1 MIKPQLLEFMR
12 RMDPNSVAIIPAA
25 RESVRS
31 HDTHYRYRQN
41 SDFFYLTGFEEP
53 DAIAVVAPAKEKKFT
68 LFVRPRDRERE
79 IWEGYRAG
87 VDGAVSDYSADEAFP
102 LSEFDEKLAEIL
114 DGPSALYYAF
124 GHTTP
129 EMDQKI
135 IRQLT
140 LMRETNRKPLEPPQT
155 IVDPSSIIHEMRVF
169 KSNDE
174 IEIMQR
180 AADIAA
186 EAHVEAMKAVRPG
199 MKEYEVEALIE
210 SVFRRHGAAG
220 PSYTS
225 IIGSGANATILH
237 YIDNTGTLSDGD
249 LLLIDAGAEYKGYA
263 SDITRTFP
271 INGKFTQPQRD
282 IYDLVLRTQMSCIDM
297 VRPGVR
303 LEDLKTNSI
312 EILTEGMVGLGLLKG
327 DPKKLIEEKKYMQ
340 FYMHNLGHF
349 LGIDV
354 HDAGRYY
361 FNRESRPAEPE
372 MVMTIEPG
380 IYVSADTSNI
390 PAGFNK
396 DVPEKYLGL
405 GVLIIDDVLVTE
417 KCVRDHTHT
426 IQIANTRPKPVNSC
440 HSVARSKTRN
450 CGVEIFMAGSPMIS
464 AASACVNIDLR
475 SGGALVHSGSKPRNS

>member
-12 RMDPNSVAIIPAA
+12 RMHPNSVAIIPAA

-155 IVDPSSIIHEMRVF
+155 IVDPSSIVHEMRVF
-169 KSNDE
+169 KNNEE

-186 EAHVEAMKAVRPG
+186 EAHVAAMKAVRPG
-199 MKEYEVEALIE
+199 LKEYEVEALIE
-210 SVFRRHGAAG
+210 SIFRRHGSAG

-225 IIGSGANATILH
+225 IIGSGANATVLQ
-237 YIDNTGTLSDGD
+237 YISNQGTLRDGD
-249 LLLIDAGAEYKGYA
+249 LLLVDAGAEYQGYA

-271 INGKFTQPQRD
+271 INGKFTQAQRD
-282 IYDLVLRTQMSCIDM
+282 IYDLVLNTQISCIDM

-303 LEDLKTNSI
+303 LEDLKTHSI
-312 EILTEGMVGLGLLKG
+312 EMLTEGMVNLGLLEG
-327 DPKKLIEEKKYMQ
+327 EPAKLIEEKKYMQ
-340 FYMHNLGHF
+340 LYMHNLGHF
-349 LGIDV
+349 LGLDV

-361 FNRESRPAEPE
+361 FKGESRPSEPG

-380 IYVSADTSNI
+380 LYISPDTSNI
-390 PAGFNK
+390 PEEFNQ
-396 DVPEKYLGL
+396 DIPDKYLGI
-405 GVLIIDDVLVTE
+405 GVRSEDYVVGSERFGLLVTGRLTDGRGGSE
-417 KCVRDHTHT
+417 WVRATEMM
-426 IQIANTRPKPVNSC
+426 K
-440 HSVARSKTRN
+440 KT
-450 CGVEIFMAGSPMIS
+450 VQVIIS
-464 AASACVNIDLR
+464 
-475 SGGALVHSGSKPRNS
+475 